1 VSPTRSEWTAVQ
13 KTAGLS
19 LSLLAFTSPEIVRQA
34 RGTAPSYPLITI
46 VFTACVVAVVSMWK
60 PATAPDP
67 KVARSPWMAVA
78 LIASGVLVAVALRR
92 WIDQMLWNGPR
103 ADMLIVIREATRH
116 LLRGHNPY
124 STYRTYDAP
133 WNMILPYGPGL
144 WSPYLVLQWLRVDF
158 RVLTIIGEL
167 FVPVWCGIS
176 AAVEARRGR
185 AIAALS
191 WIALLAAIVMSI
203 DVPGFTVIGHTP
215 VYWPLLLL
223 LSAFVARRQWEGAAV
238 TLGIL
243 VVSRTTMVVIVP
255 VFAMAAW
262 IDDRAR
268 ARRTLAILATATL
281 LPLLPFIV
289 WDWRALWDSMIASYP
304 RLMKDV
310 VWRTEGWATNT
321 IGLTGWLLAHHQQ
334 RFVELSGAVAM
345 AAIYL
350 IAWPRL
356 RAGAPALPWM
366 ALALLVFSLT
376 TLWPV
381 YYIYFDVLLLF
392 VAAAVVETVE
402 PSRASIRLTSWAYV
416 LAGIIV
422 VVGASL
428 RASAASHPD
437 IVIGSPGAAQY
448 LEQGFGGTEYDGA
461 NAFTWVTDRQAT
473 IALPRSSATDS
484 SLMVTCSP
492 FAGAGVPPVQT
503 MAVVLN
509 GVLLGSQRL
518 GAGRQTV
525 RFDAPGTAWWIG
537 HNQVELAFTWAVSPK
552 DIGEGADDRH
562 LAAAITRIDVA
573 AR

>member
-1 VSPTRSEWTAVQ
+1 M
-13 KTAGLS
+13 
-19 LSLLAFTSPEIVRQA
+19 
-34 RGTAPSYPLITI
+34 APSYPLITI
-46 VFTACVVAVVSMWK
+46 VFAASVVAVVSVWRR
-60 PATAPDP
+60 ATAPDR
-67 KVARSPWMAVA
+67 KDAQTSWMIFA

-92 WIDQMLWNGPR
+92 WIDQMLWNGPS

-144 WSPYLVLQWLRVDF
+144 WAPYLVLQWLRVDF

-167 FVPVWCGIS
+167 FVPVWCGIC

-185 AIAALS
+185 AIAACS
-191 WIALLAAIVMSI
+191 WIALLAAIIVSI

-223 LSAFVARRQWEGAAV
+223 LSAFVERREWEVAAV

-268 ARRTLAILATATL
+268 ARRTLAILAAATL

-289 WDWRALWDSMIASYP
+289 WDWRMLWDSMIASYP
-304 RLMKDV
+304 RLMKEV
-310 VWRTEGWATNT
+310 VWKTEGWATNT
-321 IGLTGWLLAHHQQ
+321 IGLTGWLLSHQQQ
-334 RFVELSGAVAM
+334 RFVELSGAIAM
-345 AAIYL
+345 AATYL
-350 IAWPRL
+350 IAWRRL
-356 RAGAPALPWM
+356 RAGAPAAPWM

-381 YYIYFDVLLLF
+381 YYIYYDVLLLF
-392 VAAAVVETVE
+392 VSAAVVEAME
-402 PSRASIRLTSWAYV
+402 SSPAPIRLTSWAYV

-422 VVGASL
+422 VVGASVG
-428 RASAASHPD
+428 ASAASNPA
-437 IVIGSPGAAQY
+437 IVIGSPGSARF
-448 LEQGFGGTEYDGA
+448 LEQGFGDTEYDGA
-461 NAFTWVTDRQAT
+461 NAFTWVTDRHAT
-473 IALPRSSATDS
+473 ISLPRGSATDS
-484 SLMVTCSP
+484 SLTITCSP
-492 FAGAGVPPVQT
+492 FSGGPVPPAQT
-503 MAVVLN
+503 IAVVLN

-518 GAGRQTV
+518 VAGRQTV
-525 RFDAPGTAWWIG
+525 RFDVPGAVWWIG
-537 HNQVELAFTWAVSPK
+537 HNQLELAFTWAMSPK
-552 DIGEGADDRH
+552 DIGENADDRH